1 MTTLEAKKIIVAE
14 LIRRDSNA
22 INELFND
29 TARLKEELKYN
40 ADALN
45 DRLNKSFEQF
55 REILQAIV
63 DKFYY
68 DYYQI
73 RSFVRLDLNYLNET
87 VNENKE
93 TLNGIIKLLKF
104 VD

>member
-1 MTTLEAKKIIVAE
+1 MATLEAKKIIVAE

-29 TARLKEELKYN
+29 TARLKKELKYN

-73 RSFVRLDLNYLNET
+73 RGFVRLDLNHLNET

-104 VD
+104 ID